1 MALDVLGDGAE
12 RGVGMC
18 RWDKT
23 EDANCDIAD
32 THNQLRFVL
41 IFGTNIP

>member
-1 MALDVLGDGAE
+1 MRTEMALDVLDDGVE

-23 EDANCDIAD
+23 EDANYDIMD
-32 THNQLRFVL
+32 RHYM
-41 IFGTNIP
+41 IS